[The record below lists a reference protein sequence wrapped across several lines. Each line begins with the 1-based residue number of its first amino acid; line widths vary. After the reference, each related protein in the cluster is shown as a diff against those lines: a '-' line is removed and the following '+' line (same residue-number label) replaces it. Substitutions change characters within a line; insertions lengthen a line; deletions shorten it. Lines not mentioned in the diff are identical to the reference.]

1 MVMKYPTLPPKK
13 KKEEQIK
20 KENSSHSNT
29 KSKDT

>member
-1 MVMKYPTLPPKK
+1 MVMKYPTLSPK
-13 KKEEQIK
+13 KKEENIK